1 MAEKNF
7 GQIFDQKIFSK
18 FFFDRRKKFIFH
30 FIKKMEKTAG
40 HNLVVNLH
48 FKKLRDWT

>member
-1 MAEKNF
+1 MAEKKF
-7 GQIFDQKIFSK
+7 GEFFYKIFFSK
-18 FFFDRRKKFIFH
+18 NFFDRRKKFIFH

-48 FKKLRDWT
+48 FKKLRDRT